1 VLRCAAVSGI
11 KTYGVRAIPSRKPT
25 KLAGEELIDDEKEF

>member
-1 VLRCAAVSGI
+1 VLKCAAGSGI
-11 KTYGVRAIPSRKPT
+11 KTYGVRATPLKMPT